1 MADTKTA
8 GAPSAT
14 KKPTSTSSA
23 IASHGKQSSATA
35 LKEHGGKGD
44 KYSVESL
51 RANMST
57 GGGEPIPAGHKW
69 TNEKRRLQPRDPDT
83 GHFTYNAD
91 AQYGL
96 KYKSHGKADATP
108 IGAKRFNF
116 GDGIKKGDKIAI
128 NDKVYIAIRDMNY
141 EEVKDYFRHFDEEY
155 GDYYSYGEKP
165 SEAAGDIEQE
175 TTLTHDLK
183 GSSLS
188 SAFIKKRGRVSKEE
202 QAAMDAGETKLG
214 TFDMSKLG
222 KYSMKE
228 MAAKTKEYLEG
239 MTPSDKITMQEAH
252 ITLPKK
258 KANEAYNAEKDARGW
273 VAGRPFHSGHWSL
286 TPKGISA
293 FTGKPPVPTTGGGS
307 STTPTPSTPIGSST
321 TTPKT
326 SSSDVGTSTAST
338 TLGTEKS
345 KKVKETF
352 GDVSEAKSN
361 PGKYLTEHKEM
372 LTSFQQSLKENG
384 VDISLEKIV
393 STIANMSED
402 ELADL
407 ISDEE

>member
-1 MADTKTA
+1 MAETKTG
-8 GAPSAT
+8 GAPAAT
-14 KKPTSTSSA
+14 KKPSSTKQA
-23 IASHGKQSSATA
+23 VASHGKQSASQA
-35 LKEHGGKGD
+35 LTEHGQKSN
-44 KYSVESL
+44 KYSVEAL

-108 IGAKRFNF
+108 IGAKRFDF
-116 GDGIKKGDKIAI
+116 GSGIKKGDKIAI
-128 NDKVYIAIRDMNY
+128 NDKVYLAIRDMDY

-188 SAFIKKRGRVSKEE
+188 SAFIKKRGRLSKEE
-202 QAAMDAGETKLG
+202 QEAMDEGKTHVG

-239 MTPSDKITMQEAH
+239 MTPSDKITMQESH
-252 ITLPKK
+252 IPLWK
-258 KANEAYNAEKDARGW
+258 KAENEAYNAQMDAAGW
-273 VAGRPFHSGHWSL
+273 IAGKPFHQGYWSSAA
-286 TPKGISA
+286 KGQ
-293 FTGKPPVPTTGGGS
+293 VPTA
-307 STTPTPSTPIGSST
+307 
-321 TTPKT
+321 
-326 SSSDVGTSTAST
+326 TAST
-338 TLGTEKS
+338 PAQPNLTGAKPEDNGSQSEEKKTEKTEQ
-345 KKVKETF
+345 KVSDTVF
-352 GDVSEAKSN
+352 GDVKKPKGLFNGNKITKEKVNYTDPDQKVFFDSFYEKMKANPRAFNATEEQVAVLNGSKIAYLAK
-361 PGKYLTEHKEM
+361 
-372 LTSFQQSLKENG
+372 NG
-384 VDISLEKIV
+384 AFDGVEFG
-393 STIANMSED
+393 N
-402 ELADL
+402 
-407 ISDEE
+407 